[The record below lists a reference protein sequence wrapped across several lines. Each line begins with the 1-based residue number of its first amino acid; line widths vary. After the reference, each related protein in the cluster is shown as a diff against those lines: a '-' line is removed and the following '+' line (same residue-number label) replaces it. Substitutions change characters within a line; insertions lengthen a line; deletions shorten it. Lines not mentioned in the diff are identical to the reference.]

1 MVLIKNE
8 RILALLWY
16 ITIKRENLNSVN
28 QIQYNKVQTEVWVF
42 SIILILF
49 IVIHLIFFFVPNCF
63 VFNVQC
69 FLVCSKVFV
78 YCMVNNTRPY
88 NLHKLKTLYDYV
100 YSLSSKKCFSRTFY
114 FKKIMIRDMRVKNQ
128 EFKKQI
134 FDNNFL
140 NLIQILF
147 CFRILDNLTLIDF
160 FWLVLVFC
168 NNIIQEI

>member
-1 MVLIKNE
+1 MGFQYNI
-8 RILALLWY
+8 
-16 ITIKRENLNSVN
+16 NSV
-28 QIQYNKVQTEVWVF
+28 F
-42 SIILILF
+42 SDTFDILF
-49 IVIHLIFFFVPNCF
+49 CTELFCF
-63 VFNVQC
+63 QC
-69 FLVCSKVFV
+69 TMFLACSKVFV

-140 NLIQILF
+140 NLIQIF

-160 FWLVLVFC
+160 FWLVLVFWQKRIFV
-168 NNIIQEI
+168 II

>member
-1 MVLIKNE
+1 
-8 RILALLWY
+8 
-16 ITIKRENLNSVN
+16 
-28 QIQYNKVQTEVWVF
+28 
-42 SIILILF
+42 
-49 IVIHLIFFFVPNCF
+49 
-63 VFNVQC
+63 
-69 FLVCSKVFV
+69 
-78 YCMVNNTRPY
+78 
-88 NLHKLKTLYDYV
+88 
-100 YSLSSKKCFSRTFY
+100 
-114 FKKIMIRDMRVKNQ
+114 MIRDMRVKNQ

>member
-1 MVLIKNE
+1 
-8 RILALLWY
+8 
-16 ITIKRENLNSVN
+16 
-28 QIQYNKVQTEVWVF
+28 
-42 SIILILF
+42 
-49 IVIHLIFFFVPNCF
+49 
-63 VFNVQC
+63 
-69 FLVCSKVFV
+69 
-78 YCMVNNTRPY
+78 
-88 NLHKLKTLYDYV
+88 
-100 YSLSSKKCFSRTFY
+100 
-114 FKKIMIRDMRVKNQ
+114 MRVKNQ

>member
-49 IVIHLIFFFVPNCF
+49 LVIHLIFFFDFCTELFCF
-63 VFNVQC
+63 QC
-69 FLVCSKVFV
+69 TMFLACSKVFV
-78 YCMVNNTRPY
+78 YCIVNNTRPY
-88 NLHKLKTLYDYV
+88 NIHKLKTLYDYV

-114 FKKIMIRDMRVKNQ
+114 LKKIMIRDMRVKNQ

-140 NLIQILF
+140 
-147 CFRILDNLTLIDF
+147 
-160 FWLVLVFC
+160 
-168 NNIIQEI
+168 

>member
-1 MVLIKNE
+1 MGFQYNI
-8 RILALLWY
+8 
-16 ITIKRENLNSVN
+16 NSV
-28 QIQYNKVQTEVWVF
+28 F
-42 SIILILF
+42 SDTFDILF
-49 IVIHLIFFFVPNCF
+49 CTELFCF
-63 VFNVQC
+63 QC
-69 FLVCSKVFV
+69 TMFLACSKVFV

-88 NLHKLKTLYDYV
+88 NIHKLKTLYDYV

-140 NLIQILF
+140 NLIQIF

-160 FWLVLVFC
+160 FWLVLVFWQKRIFV
-168 NNIIQEI
+168 II

>member
-1 MVLIKNE
+1 MGFQYNI
-8 RILALLWY
+8 
-16 ITIKRENLNSVN
+16 NSV
-28 QIQYNKVQTEVWVF
+28 F
-42 SIILILF
+42 SDTFDILF
-49 IVIHLIFFFVPNCF
+49 CTELFCF
-63 VFNVQC
+63 QC
-69 FLVCSKVFV
+69 TMFLACSKVFV

-114 FKKIMIRDMRVKNQ
+114 LKKITIRDMRVKNQ

-140 NLIQILF
+140 NLIQIF

-168 NNIIQEI
+168 QKKRIFVII